1 MSTDVSSR
9 ERQEEPAD
17 NGEGQGRDPV
27 MCLERVFLIPVGA
40 PSLVFIPFDPS
51 IIYLAWL
58 ETMVTGSPKK

>member
-17 NGEGQGRDPV
+17 NGERQGRDQV
-27 MCLERVFLIPVGA
+27 TYLERVFLIPVGA
-40 PSLVFIPFDPS
+40 PSLVSIPFYPS
-51 IIYLAWL
+51 IIYLVWL